1 MKKVSKKDKLF
12 FFENHFKTLDGLWMI
27 ETENETDW
35 ETALKIDLNVW
46 IRLLKIIIRRI
57 KRHLGITE
65 NNIENLIKIL
75 SYRWTIEGWKFEI
88 AEDGILKITSCP
100 YNEAMKRNPNRHD
113 RIKSICKDMC
123 IPFYE
128 TIVND
133 FNSDIK
139 IKREHF
145 SGLNNEYCDFEFY
158 YNDEKFFPS
167 KESIRLNVS
176 KNDKLI
182 YFEPNFFTMDGL
194 WIIEVE
200 NETDWATALKV
211 DIIVW
216 QRLYKIL
223 FRRVKRYLAI
233 QGNTFKGL
241 IEILSFCWSCEGYK
255 YKIVKNERREAI
267 LHITE
272 CPYYNIMQ
280 RNPERHDKIEAICK
294 EMCIPF
300 YEPALKAFNPQI
312 SLKRKKF
319 LGAGDKYCDFHFKVL

>member
-12 FFENHFKTLDGLWMI
+12 FFEKHFKTLDGLWMI
-27 ETENETDW
+27 ETEKETDW

-57 KRHLGITE
+57 KRHLGMTE

-75 SYRWTIEGWKFEI
+75 SYRWIIEGWEFEI
-88 AEDGILKITSCP
+88 AEDGILKIISCP
-100 YNEAMKRNPNRHD
+100 YNEAMKRNPERHD

-123 IPFYE
+123 IPFYK
-128 TIVND
+128 TVVKD
-133 FNSDIK
+133 FNADIK
-139 IKREHF
+139 VKREHF
-145 SGLNNEYCDFEFY
+145 SGLNNEYCDFQFY
-158 YNDEKFFPS
+158 DNDKKFLPS
-167 KESIRLNVS
+167 KELINFNMDI
-176 KNDKLI
+176 NDKIL

-216 QRLYKIL
+216 QKLYKII

-233 QGNTFKGL
+233 EGNSLQDL

-255 YKIVKNERREAI
+255 YEIVKNEMKEAI

-272 CPYYNIMQ
+272 CPYHKIMQ

-312 SLKRKKF
+312 NLNRKKF
-319 LGAGDKYCDFHFKVL
+319 LGIGDKYCDFHFKVL